1 MFDPRQHPRDTDG
14 RFRDTNHAAPTVEY
28 AHPSE
33 DAQRDIKTIEELMP
47 DSRVIGQLGISVDG
61 KPGTAYILDARLDP
75 EDMEAP
81 EDAMS
86 VMSEGF
92 GNTMIYDPNPGGG
105 FSGWDSMSEEAVSD
119 LIEHPERRASTP
131 PSIPEPEPEPVPGPE
146 PEPEPELEPE
156 PEPAPKPE
164 PSTISVETS
173 NGLATITYTDG
184 NQRRLPAHTA
194 GKPAPASQ
202 HPMLD
207 QYRTLPPRDHFN
219 GMTYEEVNPM
229 YRQEVEAIMR
239 RARKPGHSQLIY
251 TAYNPWDN
259 NCQRSAVTAELRMQG
274 YDVTAVGFG
283 RRMKDFQPVDIADM
297 FQTRDGRRRRFSDKY
312 KDTGRASRDMLAK
325 YPVGSRFI
333 MTGKQVGH
341 AHSGHAWNAE
351 IVADSTT
358 PGGKRLVYYDMQE
371 PVVQETYAGTEFS
384 HAYKPVEATP
394 VDGDSGRTEE
404 YGEKFRQISYLR
416 VDDMEPSDRV
426 IDGGIYGVPFCEPSG
441 RRGWTKNALSHVV
454 QTIPPI
460 EDFIRLRQYS
470 ERSID

>member
-1 MFDPRQHPRDTDG
+1 MYDPRQHPRNPDG
-14 RFRDTNHAAPTVEY
+14 RFRDTGNSTPFTIEPIPPT
-28 AHPSE
+28 E
-33 DAQRDIKTIEELMP
+33 DAQRDARLIEDLIP
-47 DSRVIGQLGISVDG
+47 NSHITRQVSFTVDG
-61 KPGTAYILDARLDP
+61 QPQTAYVLDTRLDP
-75 EDMEAP
+75 EDMENP
-81 EDAMS
+81 EDTMSAMS
-86 VMSEGF
+86 DGF
-92 GNTMIYDPNPGGG
+92 DNTMIYDPNPNG
-105 FSGWDSMSEEAVSD
+105 FNWEQMSDRQVSD
-119 LIEHPERRASTP
+119 LIENPGQPTPTPTP
-131 PSIPEPEPEPVPGPE
+131 PSLDLDPIPEPKPAPE
-146 PEPEPELEPE
+146 PEH
-156 PEPAPKPE
+156 
-164 PSTISVETS
+164 ISVDTTT
-173 NGLATITYTDG
+173 GTATLTDTDG
-184 NQRRLPAHTA
+184 RQRRLPAHTA

-351 IVADSTT
+351 IVVDSTT

-404 YGEKFRQISYLR
+404 YGKKFRQISYLR

-441 RRGWTKNALSHVV
+441 RREWTKNALSHVV

>member
-1 MFDPRQHPRDTDG
+1 MYDPRQHPRNPDG
-14 RFRDTNHAAPTVEY
+14 RFRDTGNSTPFTIEPIPPT
-28 AHPSE
+28 E
-33 DAQRDIKTIEELMP
+33 DAQRDARLIEDLIP
-47 DSRVIGQLGISVDG
+47 NSHITRQVSFTVDG
-61 KPGTAYILDARLDP
+61 QPQTAYVLDTRLDP
-75 EDMEAP
+75 EDMENP
-81 EDAMS
+81 EDTMSAMS
-86 VMSEGF
+86 DGF
-92 GNTMIYDPNPGGG
+92 DNTMIYDPNPNG
-105 FSGWDSMSEEAVSD
+105 FNWEQMSDRQVSD
-119 LIEHPERRASTP
+119 LIENPGQPTPTP
-131 PSIPEPEPEPVPGPE
+131 PSLDLNPIPEPKPAPE
-146 PEPEPELEPE
+146 PEH
-156 PEPAPKPE
+156 
-164 PSTISVETS
+164 ISVDTTT
-173 NGLATITYTDG
+173 GTATLTDTDG
-184 NQRRLPAHTA
+184 RQRRLPAHTA

-384 HAYKPVEATP
+384 HVYKPVEATP

-441 RRGWTKNALSHVV
+441 RREWTKNALSHVV

>member
-1 MFDPRQHPRDTDG
+1 MYDPRQHPRNPDG
-14 RFRDTNHAAPTVEY
+14 RFRDVGNSAPSIIEP
-28 AHPSE
+28 APPSE
-33 DAQRDIKTIEELMP
+33 DTQRDIRTIEDLIP
-47 DSRVIGQLGISVDG
+47 NSHINRQVSFTVDG
-61 KPGTAYILDARLDP
+61 QPQTAYVLDTRLDP
-75 EDMEAP
+75 EDMENP
-81 EDAMS
+81 EDTMSAMS
-86 VMSEGF
+86 DGF
-92 GNTMIYDPNPGGG
+92 DNTMIYDPNPNG
-105 FSGWDSMSEEAVSD
+105 FNWEQMSDRQVSD
-119 LIEHPERRASTP
+119 LIENPGQPTPTPTP
-131 PSIPEPEPEPVPGPE
+131 PSLNLDPIPEPKPAPE
-146 PEPEPELEPE
+146 PEH
-156 PEPAPKPE
+156 
-164 PSTISVETS
+164 ISVDTTT
-173 NGLATITYTDG
+173 GTATLTDTDG
-184 NQRRLPAHTA
+184 RQRRLPAHTA

-441 RRGWTKNALSHVV
+441 RREWTKNALSHVV

>member
-1 MFDPRQHPRDTDG
+1 MYDPRQHPRNPDG
-14 RFRDTNHAAPTVEY
+14 RFRDTGNSTPFTIEPIPPT
-28 AHPSE
+28 E
-33 DAQRDIKTIEELMP
+33 DAQRDARLIEDLIP
-47 DSRVIGQLGISVDG
+47 NSHITRQVSFTVDG
-61 KPGTAYILDARLDP
+61 QPQTAYVLDTRLDP
-75 EDMEAP
+75 EDMENP
-81 EDAMS
+81 EDTMSAMS
-86 VMSEGF
+86 DGF
-92 GNTMIYDPNPGGG
+92 DNTMIYDPNPNG
-105 FSGWDSMSEEAVSD
+105 FNWEQMSDRQVSD
-119 LIEHPERRASTP
+119 LIENPGQPTPTP
-131 PSIPEPEPEPVPGPE
+131 PSLDLNPIPEPKPAPE
-146 PEPEPELEPE
+146 PEH
-156 PEPAPKPE
+156 
-164 PSTISVETS
+164 ISVDTTT
-173 NGLATITYTDG
+173 GTATLTDTDG
-184 NQRRLPAHTA
+184 RQRRLPAHTA

-441 RRGWTKNALSHVV
+441 RREWTKNALSHVV

>member
-1 MFDPRQHPRDTDG
+1 
-14 RFRDTNHAAPTVEY
+14 
-28 AHPSE
+28 
-33 DAQRDIKTIEELMP
+33 
-47 DSRVIGQLGISVDG
+47 
-61 KPGTAYILDARLDP
+61 
-75 EDMEAP
+75 
-81 EDAMS
+81 
-86 VMSEGF
+86 
-92 GNTMIYDPNPGGG
+92 
-105 FSGWDSMSEEAVSD
+105 
-119 LIEHPERRASTP
+119 
-131 PSIPEPEPEPVPGPE
+131 
-146 PEPEPELEPE
+146 
-156 PEPAPKPE
+156 
-164 PSTISVETS
+164 
-173 NGLATITYTDG
+173 
-184 NQRRLPAHTA
+184 
-194 GKPAPASQ
+194 
-202 HPMLD
+202 MLD
-207 QYRTLPPRDHFN
+207 QYHTLPPRDHFN

-441 RRGWTKNALSHVV
+441 RREWTKNALSHVV

>member
-1 MFDPRQHPRDTDG
+1 MYDPRQHPRNPDG
-14 RFRDTNHAAPTVEY
+14 RFRDVGNSAPSIIEP
-28 AHPSE
+28 APPSE
-33 DAQRDIKTIEELMP
+33 DTQRDIRTIEDLIP
-47 DSRVIGQLGISVDG
+47 NSHINRQVSFTVDG
-61 KPGTAYILDARLDP
+61 QPQTAYVLDTRLDP
-75 EDMEAP
+75 EDMENP
-81 EDAMS
+81 EDTMSAMS
-86 VMSEGF
+86 DGF
-92 GNTMIYDPNPGGG
+92 DNTMIYDPNPNG
-105 FSGWDSMSEEAVSD
+105 FNWEQMSDRQVSD
-119 LIEHPERRASTP
+119 LIENPGQPTPTPTP
-131 PSIPEPEPEPVPGPE
+131 PSLNLDPIPEPKPAPE
-146 PEPEPELEPE
+146 PEH
-156 PEPAPKPE
+156 
-164 PSTISVETS
+164 ISVDTTT
-173 NGLATITYTDG
+173 GTATLTDTDG
-184 NQRRLPAHTA
+184 RQRRLPAHTA

-283 RRMKDFQPVDIADM
+283 RRMKDFQPVDSADM

-441 RRGWTKNALSHVV
+441 RREWTKNALSHVV